1 MRIMTVF
8 VLTGALLCTATSATA
23 LEVTSH
29 NDIRKLNSG
38 LEQRLEST
46 SAALTAAFNNLKDTI
61 DDILARLGVLETK
74 MAAVTTKQPADW
86 NTPLE
91 NRLLGIESTNAA
103 QTNAINTSTT
113 KNNAQDNRLAALENQ
128 TPAAIRIRVKS
139 SGCSDISVVRGSQR
153 MCPSNRVLVGVT
165 GGVIAT
171 SSKSWSGTF
180 HCCEL
185 ETY

>member
-8 VLTGALLCTATSATA
+8 VLTGALLCTAASTTA
-23 LEVTSH
+23 LEMTAN

-38 LEQRLEST
+38 LEQRLEAT

-74 MAAVTTKQPADW
+74 MAAVTTRQPADW

-91 NRLLGIESTNAA
+91 NRLLGIESTNVA
-103 QTNAINTSTT
+103 QTNAINTATT
-113 KNNAQDNRLAALENQ
+113 KNGTQDNRLTALENQ
-128 TPAAIRIRVKS
+128 TQSSIRIRVKTS
-139 SGCSDISVVRGSQR
+139 SCSDFSAAKGSQR

-165 GGVIAT
+165 AGVIAT